1 MALAAYLR
9 TRGHAHKRLEKQ
21 GRSCRWVYLE
31 SSSLREELD
40 DYYADEAYVEPREFM
55 RKVGLVREELYA
67 FMGVEAKRIS
77 A

>member
-1 MALAAYLR
+1 MR
-9 TRGHAHKRLEKQ
+9 QK
-21 GRSCRWVYLE
+21 
-31 SSSLREELD
+31 LD

-67 FMGVEAKRIS
+67 FLGVEAKRIN